1 MLIPQ
6 ELQLSRSKSGQS
18 ENSAGDKGPV
28 IILEDLA
35 YRSNT
40 CPLMLSP
47 PVFNPCMRFLS
58 FLRRFI
64 SRTKRFRPFGYACLS
79 VELLQSP
86 AADCIVR
93 CSGPYSLLQW
103 TVQSIAADCNNLP
116 FKRP

>member
-6 ELQLSRSKSGQS
+6 ELQLSRKSVQS

-47 PVFNPCMRFLS
+47 PVF
-58 FLRRFI
+58 
-64 SRTKRFRPFGYACLS
+64 KRSAY
-79 VELLQSP
+79 V
-86 AADCIVR
+86 
-93 CSGPYSLLQW
+93 
-103 TVQSIAADCNNLP
+103 
-116 FKRP
+116 